1 MKTKNIKFLI
11 PFIKSLIAL
20 IFIFSFFIYPAFIT
34 FRVATSREFIEPK
47 TSNYLLQWFSSV
59 STRFEKW
66 SGTYLKDQH
75 ALLVSEANV
84 AATEW
89 PMFGSVFYLLTAEEI
104 KDQLNHRDDLFA
116 RKTMQKLLKGS
127 EKAAQVVADPSTA
140 HWVENKWGKDYL
152 YQENI
157 FYRMLL
163 IMGLS
168 SYETI
173 TNKKTYRNLLTEQTN
188 LLANELMLAPNYL
201 LDDYPGECW
210 PNDVLWAVAAIRR
223 SDKMIGT
230 DHSLLANKLM
240 RTLNGK
246 ARTRYGLPAFKINS
260 RTMEFTELSRGCGN
274 SGILIFAPELD
285 LSIAKKWYKDYEKN
299 FYQKNTLL
307 VGFREFPLDSPHSFS
322 DVDSGPII
330 SEYGTVATFFG
341 IAAARKMGRFD
352 QAIPMTQELLAL
364 SWPTPF
370 GYLIPSLMSWLGTRS
385 WVLGETAMLFS
396 ITRSSTGDSPTPN
409 TDKTPGI
416 VWIAFIFYASL
427 GIYHLIKIFLFW
439 KKYSKGNK

>member
-1 MKTKNIKFLI
+1 MRTKNIRFLI
-11 PFIKSLIAL
+11 PLIKSFFAV
-20 IFIFSFFIYPAFIT
+20 IFIFSFCIYPAFIT
-34 FRVATSREFIEPK
+34 FKVATSPEFIDPK
-47 TSNYLLQWFSSV
+47 TSDYFLHWFNNV
-59 STRFEKW
+59 SKRFERW
-66 SGTYLKDQH
+66 STTYLKDQH

-104 KDQLNHRDDLFA
+104 KNQINHHDGLLP
-116 RKTMQKLLKGS
+116 RKTMQRILSDS
-127 EKAAQVVADPSTA
+127 EKAVQVVADPSTA

-152 YQENI
+152 YRENV

-173 TNKKTYRNLLTEQTN
+173 TNKETYRNLLANQTN
-188 LLANELMLAPNYL
+188 LLADELLRAPHHL

-223 SDKMIGT
+223 SDKIIGT
-230 DHSLLANKLM
+230 DHYLLAEKLM
-240 RTLNGK
+240 RMLNSE

-260 RTMEFTELSRGCGN
+260 RTMAVTELSRGCGN

-285 LSIAKKWYKDYEKN
+285 IAIAQKWYQDYEKN
-299 FYQKNTLL
+299 FYQKSAFLT
-307 VGFREFPLDSPHSFS
+307 GFREFPFDSPYSFA

-330 SEYGTVATFFG
+330 NGYGSVATFFG
-341 IAAARKMGRFD
+341 IGAARAIGRFD

-396 ITRSSTGDSPTPN
+396 LTRTPLGKSVTPN
-409 TDKTPGI
+409 TTKTPGI
-416 VWIAFIFYASL
+416 VWMAFIFYTFL
-427 GIYHLIKIFLFW
+427 GIYALVKIFLFW
-439 KKYSKGNK
+439 KKYSKGKK